1 MLPTHPLLKAQERAN
16 AAAARRQAAATA
28 TSPSGSAAPAATAAP
43 PGSAASAVPARL
55 HPASVTATAHN
66 EGTAANWA
74 DCKAIALQVGG
85 EGVSRSELTRNL
97 DQSAPR
103 GRNPQLAEPV
113 AAVAVSLS
121 GGVAGAAGTVIA
133 ADAASLASPSGELEG
148 DSKVRQD
155 GLVADVSNRL
165 ESGWPEEAEGVVGA
179 TGRNKFYCDVR
190 VGDRWS
196 KLEKGGLNLWRG
208 ETVLVKLKWVSGD
221 GRDAEYE
228 VVRRLDTD
236 RQQPGQPLQAPPV
249 GFEGQGNVGVS
260 HQEPVKAKEQVFL
273 TAPPQSMGFQQLPV
287 PVIHDQP
294 KVVVFQTTTMEQI
307 VAKEQVGTLHA
318 SGKTGPAPR
327 MDDYRSPVLDDVAQA
342 RPAEDGPAATDFM
355 ERARAEAYEA
365 YLRQPFT
372 D

>member
-1 MLPTHPLLKAQERAN
+1 MGQQEN
-16 AAAARRQAAATA
+16 C
-28 TSPSGSAAPAATAAP
+28 
-43 PGSAASAVPARL
+43 
-55 HPASVTATAHN
+55 
-66 EGTAANWA
+66 EGIVKIVKT
-74 DCKAIALQVGG
+74 G
-85 EGVSRSELTRNL
+85 E
-97 DQSAPR
+97 
-103 GRNPQLAEPV
+103 
-113 AAVAVSLS
+113 
-121 GGVAGAAGTVIA
+121 
-133 ADAASLASPSGELEG
+133 EG
-148 DSKVRQD
+148 
-155 GLVADVSNRL
+155 
-165 ESGWPEEAEGVVGA
+165 GWPEEAEGVVGA

-228 VVRRLDTD
+228 VVRRLETE

-249 GFEGQGNVGVS
+249 GFETQGNVGVS
-260 HQEPVKAKEQVFL
+260 HQEPVKPKEQVFL

-287 PVIHDQP
+287 PLIHDQP

>member
-1 MLPTHPLLKAQERAN
+1 MQL
-16 AAAARRQAAATA
+16 
-28 TSPSGSAAPAATAAP
+28 
-43 PGSAASAVPARL
+43 
-55 HPASVTATAHN
+55 
-66 EGTAANWA
+66 
-74 DCKAIALQVGG
+74 GG
-85 EGVSRSELTRNL
+85 EGVSRSGLTRNL
-97 DQSAPR
+97 DQSAGR
-103 GRNPQLAEPV
+103 GRNPQLREPA

-133 ADAASLASPSGELEG
+133 ADAAPLASPSGELEG

-196 KLEKGGLNLWRG
+196 KLDKGGLNLWKG

-228 VVRRLDTD
+228 VVRRLETE

-249 GFEGQGNVGVS
+249 GFEGQGNVGVG
-260 HQEPVKAKEQVFL
+260 HQDPVKAKEQVFL